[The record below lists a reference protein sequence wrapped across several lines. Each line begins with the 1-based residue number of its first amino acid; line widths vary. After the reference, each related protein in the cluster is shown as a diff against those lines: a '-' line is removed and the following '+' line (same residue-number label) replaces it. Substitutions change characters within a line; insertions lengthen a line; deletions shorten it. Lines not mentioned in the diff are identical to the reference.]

1 MIKNTVKLPPL
12 WEVKNE
18 IEGEQRVL
26 SWAFAL
32 GMWQNCQRAAQ
43 ADSRAPPVDIH

>member
-1 MIKNTVKLPPL
+1 MEAEKQ
-12 WEVKNE
+12 
-18 IEGEQRVL
+18 GL

-43 ADSRAPPVDIH
+43 ADGRAPAADVHKGATRVFLTLHT